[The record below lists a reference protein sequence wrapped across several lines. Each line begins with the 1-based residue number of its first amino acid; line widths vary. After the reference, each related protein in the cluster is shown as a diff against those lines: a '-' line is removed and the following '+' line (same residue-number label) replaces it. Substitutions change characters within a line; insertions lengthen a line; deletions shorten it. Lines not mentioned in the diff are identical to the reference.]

1 MQGSL
6 VFCGHRIGV
15 GRIRKSLAR
24 PGLLRAG
31 YMMTTE
37 TSQTTSLGSG
47 SLPATLAWD
56 GDADGTLRL
65 LDQTLLPGRVEY
77 RVCSTAEDVWNA
89 IRELCVRGAP
99 AIGVASAYGLCLG
112 TRRFREQPPAD
123 FLAELDKVSAYLQSC
138 RPTAVNLA
146 WALRR
151 LSAVAK
157 TCHADSSSAIWS
169 ALLAE
174 AHRMARE
181 DAEACRQ
188 IGEVGAHLIP
198 EGGGVLTH
206 CNAGAL
212 ATVAYGTA
220 LSPMYVAHEQGRKFR
235 VYADETRPLLQ
246 GARLTAFELS
256 AVGIDVTV
264 LCDGAAA
271 SLLSS
276 GRVQLVVVGAD
287 RIAANGDT
295 ANKIGTFGVALAAR
309 HHHVPFYVAAPRSTF
324 DLSAANGDAIPIEER
339 PEAEVRGGFG
349 VDVVAPGAH
358 CFNPAFDVTPAELI
372 TGIVTEAGLI
382 TPVTQRNIERIV
394 QP

>member
-1 MQGSL
+1 MTGKTRQANGSSS
-6 VFCGHRIGV
+6 G
-15 GRIRKSLAR
+15 
-24 PGLLRAG
+24 GL
-31 YMMTTE
+31 
-37 TSQTTSLGSG
+37 
-47 SLPATLAWD
+47 PPTLAWD
-56 GDADGTLRL
+56 GGADGTLRL
-65 LDQTLLPGRVEY
+65 LDQRLLPHRVEN

-99 AIGVASAYGLCLG
+99 AIGVAAAYGLCLG
-112 TRRFREQPPAD
+112 TRPFREQHPED
-123 FLAELDKVSAYLQSC
+123 FLATVNQVCVYLESS

-151 LSAVAK
+151 MRRAAETCDVA
-157 TCHADSSSAIWS
+157 SSITIWD

-181 DAEACRQ
+181 DAEVCRR

-212 ATVAYGTA
+212 ATVAHGTA
-220 LSPMYVAHEQGRKFR
+220 LSLMYVAHEQGRRFR

-246 GARLTAFELS
+246 GARLTAFELL
-256 AVGIDVTV
+256 AAGIDVTV

-271 SLLSS
+271 SLMSS

-295 ANKIGTFGVALAAR
+295 ANKIGTFGLALAAK
-309 HHHVPFYVAAPRSTF
+309 HHGIPFYVAAPRSTF
-324 DLSAANGDAIPIEER
+324 DLSARDGDAIPIEER

-349 VDVVAPGAH
+349 VDVVAPAAR

-372 TGIVTEAGLI
+372 TGIVTEAGLVE
-382 TPVTQRNIERIV
+382 PVTERNIRRV
-394 QP
+394 FQPGACKGV